1 MAMWANEIR
10 MVAGIKNRTITP
22 IKDKVSKHKQ
32 GPQPVKVNKWIARL
46 KAEAGGLKIIII
58 QGRMV
63 PAVEVVPA
71 VAAVGEE
78 GS

>member
-1 MAMWANEIR
+1 MAMWVNEIR
-10 MVAGIKNRTITP
+10 MVAGIKNLTITP

-46 KAEAGGLKIIII
+46 KTEAGGHKIIIARDLI
-58 QGRMV
+58 VVVEQV
-63 PAVEVVPA
+63 ALAVE
-71 VAAVGEE
+71 GEEEE